1 MLARL
6 FLLFIILP
14 ILDLTLLVK
23 LGGSI
28 GFWPTLVL
36 VLLTGAAGAALA
48 RAEGLRVLK
57 LVQREL
63 AAGRVPGT
71 ALLDGVAILA
81 GGLLLLTPGFIT
93 DVIGLLLLLPPTRR
107 WVQRGI
113 RRWIEKQVSAG
124 RMQVGAIGS
133 VEWDP
138 GMETQQGETRLDPR
152 KEIGQRRREP

>member
-14 ILDLTLLVK
+14 ILDLTVLVK

-28 GFWPTLVL
+28 GFWPTLTL

-63 AAGRVPGT
+63 AAGRVPGS

-93 DVIGLLLLLPPTRR
+93 DVMGLALLLPPTRR
-107 WVQRGI
+107 WVKRVV
-113 RRWIEKQVSAG
+113 RRWFEEQLDTG
-124 RMQVGAIGS
+124 RAHISTIGN

-138 GMETQQGETRLDPR
+138 RTEEPRDETRLDPR
-152 KEIGQRRREP
+152 KEIPQRRREP